1 MSNQDQT
8 ASTEQGNLL
17 VRFLSEEQDPK
28 VVEQVHPRVQE
39 LLTRDE
45 EILYIAVQKFMMGS
59 LSNPEAVILTNR
71 RFIVYRRTLTRKV
84 KFEDHLWRHLE
95 DARLDEGRMRATLTL
110 QTIKGQ
116 KLTIEHLPKEQAR
129 KLYAYAQEME
139 EKSHEERRQRE
150 LEDKRAEA
158 GGVVVHTPTESAQPT
173 SSAPAT
179 EDPVEK
185 LKKLKDMFDADL
197 ITAEEFEAKKAD
209 ILSTM

>member
-1 MSNQDQT
+1 
-8 ASTEQGNLL
+8 
-17 VRFLSEEQDPK
+17 
-28 VVEQVHPRVQE
+28 
-39 LLTRDE
+39 
-45 EILYIAVQKFMMGS
+45 MMVS
-59 LSNPEAVILTNR
+59 LSPEAVILTNR

-150 LEDKRAEA
+150 LEDKRAGA
-158 GGVVVHTPTESAQPT
+158 GGVVVHTSPESAQPT

-185 LKKLKDMFDADL
+185 LKKLKDMLEADL

>member
-1 MSNQDQT
+1 MTNQDQT
-8 ASTEQGNLL
+8 ASTERGNLL

-45 EILYIAVQKFMMGS
+45 EILYIAVQKPMMVS
-59 LSNPEAVILTNR
+59 LSPEAVILTNR

-158 GGVVVHTPTESAQPT
+158 GGVVVQTSPESAQPT

-185 LKKLKDMFDADL
+185 LKKLKDMLEANL

>member
-1 MSNQDQT
+1 MTNQDQT

-28 VVEQVHPRVQE
+28 VVETVYPRVQE

-45 EILYIAVQKFMMGS
+45 EILYIAVQKPMVS
-59 LSNPEAVILTNR
+59 LSPEAVILTNK
-71 RFIVYRRTLTRKV
+71 RFIVYRRTLTGRANFK
-84 KFEDHLWRHLE
+84 DHLWRNLE
-95 DARLDEGRMRATLTL
+95 DARLNEGMMRATLTL
-110 QTIKGQ
+110 QTTKGQ
-116 KLTIEHLPKEQAR
+116 KLTVEHLPKEQAR

-139 EKSHEERRQRE
+139 EKAREERRQRE

-185 LKKLKDMFDADL
+185 LKKLKDMFEADL

>member
-158 GGVVVHTPTESAQPT
+158 GGVVVHTSPESAQPT

-185 LKKLKDMFDADL
+185 LKKLKDMLEADL

>member
-1 MSNQDQT
+1 MTNQDQT

-17 VRFLSEEQDPK
+17 VRFLSEEQDPE

-45 EILYIAVQKFMMGS
+45 EILYIAVQKFMMGI

-158 GGVVVHTPTESAQPT
+158 GGVVVHTSPESAQPT

-185 LKKLKDMFDADL
+185 LKKLKDMLEANL

>member
-1 MSNQDQT
+1 MTNQDQT

-158 GGVVVHTPTESAQPT
+158 GGVVVHTSPESAQPT

-185 LKKLKDMFDADL
+185 LKKLKDMLEADL

>member
-1 MSNQDQT
+1 MTNQDQT

-17 VRFLSEEQDPK
+17 VRFLSEEQDPE

-45 EILYIAVQKFMMGS
+45 EILYIAVQKFMMGI

-158 GGVVVHTPTESAQPT
+158 GGVVVHTSPESAQPT

-185 LKKLKDMFDADL
+185 LKKLKDMLEADL